1 MRQTEAISASDCP
14 FRGSGRQHF
23 SKKTHPASGKQPFH
37 PLIHEMT
44 HICARNKQHLATIQ
58 RPIFGKT
65 GWRRG
70 KTERTPVLA
79 IGIRSV
85 IGDLSF
91 GRAPERGR
99 SGMILEPDSR
109 EFFSWPGLDRGIF
122 RCERVQP
129 KKYLKKLKVKDS
141 KLCLF
146 VLTSESAYIYI
157 ILKKGGLL
165 HYGIDFY
172 FNYTNNEISIYDKT
186 RAKDNK
192 YCTNSSLTKI

>member
-1 MRQTEAISASDCP
+1 MRQTEAISASECP

-37 PLIHEMT
+37 PLIHEMA

-129 KKYLKKLKVKDS
+129 KKYLKKSDALIRNAKFHTEFS
-141 KLCLF
+141 LLSF
-146 VLTSESAYIYI
+146 IHPHI
-157 ILKKGGLL
+157 L
-165 HYGIDFY
+165 HYRITPALFHGVSV
-172 FNYTNNEISIYDKT
+172 T
-186 RAKDNK
+186 
-192 YCTNSSLTKI
+192 